1 MKGKWRLFMQYING
15 APHYIVGRQRFMDE
29 PLHSGNIEYPEGA
42 TYTENEKEAEE
53 LRDRLNTQE
62 A

>member
-1 MKGKWRLFMQYING
+1 MQYING
-15 APHYIVGRQRFMDE
+15 NPHYIVGRQRFMDE